1 MHEVNEAAGNRGFCY
16 DVYMSYLHILVVPN
30 ASITEI
36 VGMHD
41 GAVKVR
47 LAAPPV
53 DGKANE
59 ELVRFLA
66 KIFDLSPS
74 EVSID
79 KGQTGKRKR
88 IEIPLPDEDVKAVLA
103 IHLR

>member
-1 MHEVNEAAGNRGFCY
+1 MLKNSRICY
-16 DVYMSYLHILVVPN
+16 HSFMYTLSVLVVPN
-30 ASITEI
+30 ASVTEI

-41 GAVKVR
+41 GALKIR

-66 KIFDLSPS
+66 KYFDLAPS
-74 EVSID
+74 EID
-79 KGQTGKRKR
+79 IAKGASGKRKR
-88 IEIPLPDEDVKAVLA
+88 ISIPLPEEDVKAMLK
-103 IHLR
+103 I

>member
-1 MHEVNEAAGNRGFCY
+1 MGEARMYPIRKPVSLLN
-16 DVYMSYLHILVVPN
+16 ILVVPN

-41 GAVKVR
+41 GALKIR

-59 ELVRFLA
+59 VLIKFLA
-66 KIFDLSPS
+66 KTFGLAPS
-74 EVSID
+74 EISID
-79 KGQTGKRKR
+79 KGQSGKRKR
-88 IEIPLPDEDVKAVLA
+88 VSIPLPEEDIKTMLG
-103 IHLR
+103 L

>member
-1 MHEVNEAAGNRGFCY
+1 MNL
-16 DVYMSYLHILVVPN
+16 SLLIVPN
-30 ASITEI
+30 ASKTEV

-41 GAVKVR
+41 GALKIR

-66 KIFDLSPS
+66 KTLGLSPS
-74 EVSID
+74 ELSID
-79 KGQTGKRKR
+79 KGATGKRKR
-88 IEIPLPDEDVKAVLA
+88 VSIPMAEEDVRAMLLA
-103 IHLR
+103 

>member
-1 MHEVNEAAGNRGFCY
+1 MILSV
-16 DVYMSYLHILVVPN
+16 LVVPN

-36 VGMHD
+36 VGMYD
-41 GAVKVR
+41 GALKVR
-47 LAAPPV
+47 LAAPTF

-66 KIFDLSPS
+66 KVFNLAPS
-74 EVSID
+74 EISIH
-79 KGQTGKRKR
+79 KGATGKRKR
-88 IEIPLPDEDVKAVLA
+88 IDIPLPDEDVRSALA

>member
-1 MHEVNEAAGNRGFCY
+1 MYTLSV
-16 DVYMSYLHILVVPN
+16 LVVPN

-41 GAVKVR
+41 GALKIR

-59 ELVRFLA
+59 ELIRFLA
-66 KIFDLSPS
+66 KKLDLAPS
-74 EVSID
+74 EISIN
-79 KGQTGKRKR
+79 KGATGKRKR
-88 IEIPLPDEDVKAVLA
+88 VDIPLPIEDVKMALG
-103 IHLR
+103 I

>member
-1 MHEVNEAAGNRGFCY
+1 
-16 DVYMSYLHILVVPN
+16 MSTLNILVVPN

-41 GAVKVR
+41 GALKIR

-59 ELVRFLA
+59 ELIRFLA
-66 KIFDLSPS
+66 KKLDLAPS
-74 EVSID
+74 DISID
-79 KGQTGKRKR
+79 KGATGKRKR
-88 IEIPLPDEDVKAVLA
+88 IDIPLPDEDVKTMLG
-103 IHLR
+103 L

>member
-1 MHEVNEAAGNRGFCY
+1 MYILSV
-16 DVYMSYLHILVVPN
+16 LVVPN
-30 ASITEI
+30 ASVTEI

-41 GAVKVR
+41 GALKIR

-66 KIFDLSPS
+66 NYFDLSPS
-74 EVSID
+74 EVTIK
-79 KGQTGKRKR
+79 KGATGKRKR
-88 IEIPLPDEDVKAVLA
+88 VSLPLAKEDVDRALSRVS
-103 IHLR
+103 